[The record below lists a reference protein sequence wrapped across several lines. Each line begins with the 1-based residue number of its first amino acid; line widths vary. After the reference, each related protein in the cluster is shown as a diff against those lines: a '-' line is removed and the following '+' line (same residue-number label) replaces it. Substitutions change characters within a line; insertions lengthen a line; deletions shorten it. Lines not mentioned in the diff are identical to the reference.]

1 MSDSSVIGR
10 ERCPKCAALGND
22 LSGNNLAIYSDGHA
36 YCFANECGYYRRAD
50 GKAVNEETKV
60 AEAFAP
66 TKIFFKEL
74 TDRRL
79 SEKTMRLY
87 GYGLS
92 REDNQL
98 LHIAPYRKGDVL
110 VAQHVRF
117 PNKDFIWRGEYSGVE
132 LFGQHLW
139 KSGGKMPL
147 IITEGEIDAMS
158 VAQVLDY
165 RVPVVS
171 IPNGTKSAVKDI
183 KNNLEFVTSFPEII
197 LMFDMDAPGKKA
209 AHAVAEILPPGRV
222 RIATLPGKDANKC
235 LVDGDSAAIIT
246 ARYQAAIYSPDE
258 ICHASEII
266 NRPVSAKP
274 SKVWCYPYD
283 SLTERMI
290 GRRSGEIVMWGSGT
304 GSGKSTLIREFIYS
318 DLMEGRK
325 VGAIMLEESP
335 EETIDDI
342 ISLMISKPVRKI
354 KAWRIMNELRKS
366 MGKPPIENEIV
377 DTLTDDEYQK
387 ARQGLITS
395 GLYIYDHMGNNSMQ
409 NLMARMEYMAVAL
422 ETDVIVLDHI
432 TAAAT
437 GIMASNQFND
447 DGSGGERLVIDQ
459 MMKDLRNLC
468 TRTGVHID
476 IISQLKKATKAYEEG
491 DRITLQDFRGSGAL
505 ISVPNAVVALERDRQ
520 SPDPKVRMTTEVRLL
535 KDRLTGR
542 AGVVSA
548 LRYSEET
555 GRLTDVP
562 FTVTEEGHVM
572 LDPEFD
578 SVPEGAL
585 T

>member
-1 MSDSSVIGR
+1 MSDSTVVSR

-22 LSGNNLAIYSDGHA
+22 KSGNNLAVYTDGHA
-36 YCFANECGYYRRAD
+36 YCFAEGCGYYRRSD
-50 GKAVNEETKV
+50 GKVVSDETKV
-60 AEAFAP
+60 AEAFTP
-66 TKIFFKEL
+66 TRVFFKEL

-79 SEKTMRLY
+79 TEKTLRLF

-92 REDNQL
+92 RGEDGNVV
-98 LHIAPYRKGDVL
+98 HCAPYYKDDVL

-117 PNKDFIWRGEYSGVE
+117 PNKDFTWRGEYAGIE
-132 LFGQHLW
+132 LFGQRLW
-139 KSGGKMPL
+139 RAGGKAPL
-147 IITEGEIDAMS
+147 IITEGEIDAMT

-171 IPNGTKSAVKDI
+171 IPNGTRSAVKDI

-209 AHAVAEILPPGRV
+209 AHSVAEILPPGRV
-222 RIATLPGKDANKC
+222 RIAALPLKDANKC
-235 LVDGDSAAIIT
+235 LQEGDTAAIIT

-266 NRPVSAKP
+266 SRPVSDKP
-274 SKVWCYPYD
+274 ARVWCYPFD
-283 SLTERMI
+283 SLTERLI

-304 GSGKSTLIREFIYS
+304 GSGKSTLIRELIHS
-318 DLMEGRK
+318 DLIEGRK

-354 KAWRIMNELRKS
+354 KAFRIMNELRRSMNKS
-366 MGKPPIENEIV
+366 PIENEIV
-377 DTLTDDEYQK
+377 DTLTDEEYRS
-387 ARQGLITS
+387 ARDHLIHS

-409 NLMARMEYMAVAL
+409 NLMARMEYMSVAL
-422 ETDVIVLDHI
+422 EVDTIVLDHI

-447 DGSGGERLVIDQ
+447 DGTGGERLVIDQ

-468 TRTGVHID
+468 TRTSVHID
-476 IISQLKKATKAYEEG
+476 IISQLKKANKAFEEG

-505 ISVPNAVVALERDRQ
+505 ISVPNVVIALERDRQ
-520 SPDPKVRMTTEVRLL
+520 STDINTRMTTEVRLL

-542 AGVVSA
+542 SGVVAA

-562 FTVTEEGHVM
+562 FTVDEEGKVQF
-572 LDPEFD
+572 DPEFEE
-578 SVPEGAL
+578 VAL
-585 T
+585 V